1 MKHRNSLVREVA
13 VVTLLLVIAATGST
27 CSPAALPVT
36 PEATSTATCTPT
48 SACLPTMTP
57 TVELSPTMT
66 EMPSG
71 TPGTPTALPTTTP
84 ILVPLPTPVVADD
97 RVHLDQYTLF
107 YSTASTGEDTITV
120 EIWRAR
126 LDGSD
131 KTLLFKDVRRR
142 WAIGTPST
150 EPWAERW
157 YSLTGLTLSPDR
169 TKLAFTYVAARKGST
184 DQPDSSIWV
193 MNVDGSELRELAR
206 LNYLGSPSWSP
217 DGSKLFFRGYG
228 GRLFWAD
235 VANGYITDMGEG
247 GATSWSPD
255 GQRLAVAIWQGD
267 EEPGIYI
274 SDLYGVVRH
283 LIWPITGAPGE
294 GEYAA
299 ASSVSWSPDGQK
311 IAFALDF
318 PFESPTGG
326 TKAGCFTIS
335 PEGDDLEMIAGG
347 LCSNLQWS
355 PDSKRL
361 SFSLSNDAEHAWI
374 LYVAKPGEE
383 PMPIQKRSLEHRWSS
398 DGQAILSCVE
408 GESDNFA
415 FFVEMGAMIRIP
427 IEGLGCSFAW

>member
-1 MKHRNSLVREVA
+1 MK
-13 VVTLLLVIAATGST
+13 
-27 CSPAALPVT
+27 
-36 PEATSTATCTPT
+36 
-48 SACLPTMTP
+48 
-57 TVELSPTMT
+57 
-66 EMPSG
+66 
-71 TPGTPTALPTTTP
+71 
-84 ILVPLPTPVVADD
+84 
-97 RVHLDQYTLF
+97 
-107 YSTASTGEDTITV
+107 
-120 EIWRAR
+120 

-131 KTLLFKDVRRR
+131 KTLLFRDIRQR

-157 YSLTGLTLSPDR
+157 YSLTDLTLSPDG

-184 DQPDSSIWV
+184 DQPDNSIWV

-217 DGSKLFFRGYG
+217 DGSRLSFRGYG

-255 GQRLAVAIWQGD
+255 GQRLAIAIWQGD

-274 SDLYGVVRH
+274 SGLYGGRH
-283 LIWPITGAPGE
+283 LIWPITEAPGE

-299 ASSVSWSPDGQK
+299 VSNVSWSPDGQK

-318 PFESPTGG
+318 PLESPTGG

-347 LCSNLQWS
+347 LCSDLQWS
-355 PDSKRL
+355 PDSKWL
-361 SFSLSNDAEHAWI
+361 SFSLSNDAENAWI
-374 LYVAKPGEE
+374 LYVAKPGEKL
-383 PMPIQKRSLEHRWSS
+383 MPIQKRSLEHRWSS
-398 DGQAILSCVE
+398 DGKAILSCVE